1 LLTTWIAAGIKIA
14 MSGADNAHDPVAFAR
29 GAVDLARAYQRVV
42 NRARTRAALAEKR
55 ARGERIGGVP
65 YGYRLAADGLHLEL
79 DPREQSVLDRITT
92 LAREGLSQRAIVA
105 RLAAGGVAGRT
116 GAPLGQTQ
124 VARILRNAS

>member
-1 LLTTWIAAGIKIA
+1 
-14 MSGADNAHDPVAFAR
+14 MSGADNARDPVAFAR

-65 YGYRLAADGLHLEL
+65 YGYRLAVDGVHLER
-79 DPREQSVLDRITT
+79 DEREQSVLDRVFG
-92 LAREGLSQRAIVA
+92 LAREGLSQRAIVS
-105 RLAAGGVAGRT
+105 RLAAGGIAGRT

-124 VARILRNAS
+124 VARMLRNAS

>member
-1 LLTTWIAAGIKIA
+1 MIA
-14 MSGADNAHDPVAFAR
+14 MSGGADSARDPVAYAR

-42 NRARTRAALAEKR
+42 LRARTRAALAEKR

-65 YGYRLAADGLHLEL
+65 YGYRLAADRVHLEP
-79 DPREQSVLDRITT
+79 DEREQAVLDRVRG
-92 LAREGLSQRAIVA
+92 LAQEGLSQRAIVS

-124 VARILRNAS
+124 VARMLRNAS

>member
-1 LLTTWIAAGIKIA
+1 MIA
-14 MSGADNAHDPVAFAR
+14 MSGGADSAKDPVAFAR

-42 NRARTRAALAEKR
+42 LRAKTRAALAEKR

-65 YGYRLAADGLHLEL
+65 YGYRLGADGVHLEV
-79 DPREQSVLDRITT
+79 DEREQAVLDRIRG

>member
-1 LLTTWIAAGIKIA
+1 MIA
-14 MSGADNAHDPVAFAR
+14 MSDGADSARDPVAYAR

-65 YGYRLAADGLHLEL
+65 YGYRLAADGVHLEV
-79 DPREQSVLDRITT
+79 DEREQAVLDRVMG

-105 RLAAGGVAGRT
+105 RLAAGGALGRT

-124 VARILRNAS
+124 IARILRNAS